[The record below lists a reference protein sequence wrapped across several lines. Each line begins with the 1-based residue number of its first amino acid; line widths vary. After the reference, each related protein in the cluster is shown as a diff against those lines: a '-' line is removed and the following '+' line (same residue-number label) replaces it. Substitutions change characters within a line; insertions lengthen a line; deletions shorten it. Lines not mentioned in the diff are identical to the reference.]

1 MREEKR
7 VRQVTK
13 FERTEI
19 SQPQGSINK
28 HGLLTGH
35 VLLYQKSNTFS
46 SNENSVLMNERFYCT
61 PVRDFILP
69 EALSK
74 IAGT

>member
-1 MREEKR
+1 M
-7 VRQVTK
+7 
-13 FERTEI
+13 EI
-19 SQPQGSINK
+19 SHNALFIYV
-28 HGLLTGH
+28 LRTGH
-35 VLLYQKSNTFS
+35 VPLYPTSNTFS

-61 PVRDFILP
+61 PVHDFILP